1 MKVAISVPD
10 PVFEAGERIAKRL
23 KVTRS
28 RLYTQALKAYV
39 GRHGGQDIT
48 EQLNSVYAAGAS
60 KLDPVLEAMSL
71 EVFRRE
77 PW

>member
-28 RLYTQALKAYV
+28 RLYTRALKAYV
-39 GRHGGQDIT
+39 GRHGGRDIT
-48 EQLNSVYAAGAS
+48 EQLNSVYAGGAG
-60 KLDPVLEAMSL
+60 KLDSVLEALSL
-71 EVFRRE
+71 EVLRRE

>member
-1 MKVAISVPD
+1 VKVAISVPD

-28 RLYTQALKAYV
+28 RLYTRALKAYV
-39 GRHGGQDIT
+39 GRHGRRDIT
-48 EQLNSVYAAGAS
+48 EQLNSVYAGGAS
-60 KLDPVLEAMSL
+60 KLDPVLEALSL

>member
-28 RLYTQALKAYV
+28 RLYTRALKAYV

-48 EQLNSVYAAGAS
+48 EQLNSIYAKDSS

-71 EVFRRE
+71 EVLRRE

>member
-10 PVFEAGERIAKRL
+10 PVFEDGERIAKRL

-39 GRHGGQDIT
+39 GRHGGRDIT
-48 EQLNSVYAAGAS
+48 ERLNSVHAGSSS
-60 KLDPVLEAMSL
+60 KLDPLLEALSL
-71 EVFRRE
+71 EVLRRE